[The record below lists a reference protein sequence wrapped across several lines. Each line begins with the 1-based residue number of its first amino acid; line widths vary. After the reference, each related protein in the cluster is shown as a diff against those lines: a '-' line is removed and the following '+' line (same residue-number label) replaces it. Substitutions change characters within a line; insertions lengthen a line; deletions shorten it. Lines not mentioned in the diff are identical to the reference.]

1 MAYFTFVK
9 AAFSSAVNSVIT
21 EVGANPPA
29 ALPLRHDPPGIHT
42 VYPAAMWMRPHST
55 KQMQAIMAAASLTVG
70 AGMNEN
76 EGKNENKRGAVR
88 KKIDQ
93 RVPVVETKR
102 MIRVTETKRMMA
114 TNKPGVVQMKGGAYV
129 ILIILLYVDISI
141 SIRYSKKTEIVWS
154 VFVSGEF
161 G

>member
-21 EVGANPPA
+21 ADGANPPA

-42 VYPAAMWMRPHST
+42 VYPAAMWMRPHSA
-55 KQMQAIMAAASLTVG
+55 KQMEAIMAAASLTVG

-76 EGKNENKRGAVR
+76 EGNENKRGAVN

-93 RVPVVETKR
+93 RNSLLRQKR

-129 ILIILLYVDISI
+129 ILIMLI
-141 SIRYSKKTEIVWS
+141 
-154 VFVSGEF
+154 
-161 G
+161 

>member
-55 KQMQAIMAAASLTVG
+55 KQMQAIMEAASLTVG
-70 AGMNEN
+70 A
-76 EGKNENKRGAVR
+76 
-88 KKIDQ
+88 
-93 RVPVVETKR
+93 
-102 MIRVTETKRMMA
+102 
-114 TNKPGVVQMKGGAYV
+114 
-129 ILIILLYVDISI
+129 
-141 SIRYSKKTEIVWS
+141 
-154 VFVSGEF
+154 
-161 G
+161 

>member
-21 EVGANPPA
+21 ADGANPPA

-42 VYPAAMWMRPHST
+42 VYPAAMWMRPHSA
-55 KQMQAIMAAASLTVG
+55 KQMEAIMAAASLTVG

-141 SIRYSKKTEIVWS
+141 SIR
-154 VFVSGEF
+154 
-161 G
+161 

>member
-1 MAYFTFVK
+1 MAYFRFLK
-9 AAFSSAVNSVIT
+9 AAFSSSVKACIS
-21 EVGANPPA
+21 AALIKPPA
-29 ALPLRHDPPGIHT
+29 ALPLVHDAPPAPPKGNHDMN
-42 VYPAAMWMRPHST
+42 PAAMWMRPHST

-76 EGKNENKRGAVR
+76 EGKNGENKRGVR

-93 RVPVVETKR
+93 RKIVVETKR

-129 ILIILLYVDISI
+129 ILIIILLYVDISI
-141 SIRYSKKTEIVWS
+141 
-154 VFVSGEF
+154 
-161 G
+161 

>member
-42 VYPAAMWMRPHST
+42 VYPAAMWMRPHSA
-55 KQMQAIMAAASLTVG
+55 KQMEAIMAAASLTVG

-76 EGKNENKRGAVR
+76 EGNENKSGAVNT
-88 KKIDQ
+88 KIDQ
-93 RVPVVETKR
+93 R
-102 MIRVTETKRMMA
+102 
-114 TNKPGVVQMKGGAYV
+114 NS
-129 ILIILLYVDISI
+129 LL
-141 SIRYSKKTEIVWS
+141 RQKE
-154 VFVSGEF
+154 
-161 G
+161 

>member
-42 VYPAAMWMRPHST
+42 VYPAAMWMRPHSA
-55 KQMQAIMAAASLTVG
+55 KQMEAIMAAASLTVG

-129 ILIILLYVDISI
+129 ILIIILLYIC
-141 SIRYSKKTEIVWS
+141 
-154 VFVSGEF
+154 
-161 G
+161 

>member
-21 EVGANPPA
+21 ADGANPPA

-42 VYPAAMWMRPHST
+42 VYPAAMWMRPHSA
-55 KQMQAIMAAASLTVG
+55 KQMEAIMAAASLTVG

-76 EGKNENKRGAVR
+76 EGNENKRGAVR

-93 RVPVVETKR
+93 RKSVVETKKNDTR
-102 MIRVTETKRMMA
+102 NRDKKNDG
-114 TNKPGVVQMKGGAYV
+114 NKQARCGANEGRG
-129 ILIILLYVDISI
+129 LRHS
-141 SIRYSKKTEIVWS
+141 S
-154 VFVSGEF
+154 
-161 G
+161 

>member
-21 EVGANPPA
+21 ADGANPPA

-42 VYPAAMWMRPHST
+42 VYPAAMWMRPHSA
-55 KQMQAIMAAASLTVG
+55 KQMEAIMAAASLTVG

-76 EGKNENKRGAVR
+76 EGNENKRGVR

-93 RVPVVETKR
+93 RKIVVETKR

-129 ILIILLYVDISI
+129 ILIIILLYVYISI
-141 SIRYSKKTEIVWS
+141 I
-154 VFVSGEF
+154 
-161 G
+161 

>member
-42 VYPAAMWMRPHST
+42 VYPAAMWMRPHSA
-55 KQMQAIMAAASLTVG
+55 KQMEAIMAAASLTVG

-76 EGKNENKRGAVR
+76 EGNENKRGAVN

-93 RVPVVETKR
+93 RNSLLRQKR

-141 SIRYSKKTEIVWS
+141 SIR
-154 VFVSGEF
+154 
-161 G
+161 

>member
-93 RVPVVETKR
+93 RKSVV
-102 MIRVTETKRMMA
+102 ETKRMMA
-114 TNKPGVVQMKGGAYV
+114 TTRNRDKKNDGNKQARCGANEGRGLRHSYYYF
-129 ILIILLYVDISI
+129 IIFS
-141 SIRYSKKTEIVWS
+141 YS
-154 VFVSGEF
+154 
-161 G
+161 

>member
-42 VYPAAMWMRPHST
+42 VYPAAMWMRPHSA
-55 KQMQAIMAAASLTVG
+55 KQMEAIMAAASLTVG

-76 EGKNENKRGAVR
+76 EGNENKRGAVN

-93 RVPVVETKR
+93 RNSLLRQKR

-129 ILIILLYVDISI
+129 ILIIILLLVDISI
-141 SIRYSKKTEIVWS
+141 
-154 VFVSGEF
+154 
-161 G
+161 

>member
-21 EVGANPPA
+21 ADGANPPA

-42 VYPAAMWMRPHST
+42 VYPAAMWMRPHSA
-55 KQMQAIMAAASLTVG
+55 KQMEAIMAAASLTVG

-76 EGKNENKRGAVR
+76 EGNENKRGAVN

-93 RVPVVETKR
+93 RNSLLRQKR

-129 ILIILLYVDISI
+129 ILIIILLYVYISI
-141 SIRYSKKTEIVWS
+141 I
-154 VFVSGEF
+154 
-161 G
+161 